1 MRGLIFVTG
10 NTSKDVSNSSK
21 IAAFHIILF
30 YQNFEVFALFCAWYG
45 VFLGVS
51 STEYQIIQH

>member
-1 MRGLIFVTG
+1 MGRLIFVTG

-21 IAAFHIILF
+21 IAAFHIFLF